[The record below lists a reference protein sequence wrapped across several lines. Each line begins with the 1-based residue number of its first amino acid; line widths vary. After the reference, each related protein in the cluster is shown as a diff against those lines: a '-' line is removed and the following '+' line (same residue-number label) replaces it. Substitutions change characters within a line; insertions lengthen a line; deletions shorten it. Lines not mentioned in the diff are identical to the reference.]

1 MSDNKY
7 VTDQWMKDL
16 AASFQGLP
24 YTWGGVAKDEPPKP
38 VIRTYVSG
46 PMRGY
51 EGFNY
56 PAFHQAAAHLEK
68 AGHEVLNPAENFD
81 GATDLDFETY
91 MRADLS
97 MLLDATHIFML
108 NGWQNSEGA
117 RLELAVAKALGLYV
131 WYEGDYSEPV
141 ELEAARIV
149 RNGAREQIYGHPSKD
164 LGRTAAFWG
173 CTPGE
178 VALRMIQLKI
188 SRLMSTPTHRDSVT
202 DIIGYAIVYARM
214 VLEEQPNESA

>member
-1 MSDNKY
+1 
-7 VTDQWMKDL
+7 
-16 AASFQGLP
+16 
-24 YTWGGVAKDEPPKP
+24 
-38 VIRTYVSG
+38 
-46 PMRGY
+46 MRGY
-51 EGFNY
+51 PDFNY
-56 PAFHQAAAHLEK
+56 PAFNRASEYLEK
-68 AGHEVLNPAENFD
+68 GGYGVLNPATNFD

-97 MLLDATHIFML
+97 MLLDATGIFML
-108 NGWQNSEGA
+108 KGWQNSEGA
-117 RLELAVAKALGLYV
+117 RLELAVAKSLGLAV
-131 WYEGDYSEPV
+131 WYEADDAEPV

-164 LGRTAAFWG
+164 LGRTAEFWG

-188 SRLMSTPTHRDSVT
+188 SRLMSTPDHRDSVT

-214 VLEEQPNESA
+214 MLEEQPDVSD